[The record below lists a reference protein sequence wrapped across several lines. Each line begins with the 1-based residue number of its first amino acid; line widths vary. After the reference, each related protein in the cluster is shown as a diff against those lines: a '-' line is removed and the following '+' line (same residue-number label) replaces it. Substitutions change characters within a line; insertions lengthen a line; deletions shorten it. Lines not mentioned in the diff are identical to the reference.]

1 MAWKTRWVSAIIEM
15 RWNNLNTRNICFLA
29 IFLIVTVPLLIAHRA
44 ADQIQDKNVGQSI
57 LTVKAVSPAKAVAP
71 GDTFELTLELT
82 VAPGYHI
89 NSQKPEDE
97 LLVPTS
103 VELKKDPALELKEVI
118 FSEAKKK
125 KFKFSDK
132 PLSVYEGQ
140 VKVKL
145 KIELAEGV
153 CGSSLEIEGK
163 VRYQA
168 CDQEACLRPS
178 SVPFKAT
185 IKLAS

>member
-1 MAWKTRWVSAIIEM
+1 MLKKIALATILMVALALSLTPASEIMAGDGQKG
-15 RWNNLNTRNICFLA
+15 NP
-29 IFLIVTVPLLIAHRA
+29 IVV
-44 ADQIQDKNVGQSI
+44 
-57 LTVKAVSPAKAVAP
+57 VKVSPPSQTVAP
-71 GDTFELTLELT
+71 GNTFELTLELT
-82 VAPGYHI
+82 VAPGFHI
-89 NSQKPEDE
+89 NSCKPEDE
-97 LLVPTS
+97 MLVPTS
-103 VELKKDPALELKEVI
+103 VELKKDPALELKEVL
-118 FSEAKKK
+118 FPEAKKK

-140 VKVKL
+140 LKVRL
-145 KIELAEGV
+145 KIELAEDV

-168 CDQEACLRPS
+168 CNDEACLRPS

>member
-1 MAWKTRWVSAIIEM
+1 MLKKIEPATI
-15 RWNNLNTRNICFLA
+15 LVVALA
-29 IFLIVTVPLLIAHRA
+29 LSLTPASETLARDNQTGDPIVI
-44 ADQIQDKNVGQSI
+44 
-57 LTVKAVSPAKAVAP
+57 VKSFPPFKPVAP

-82 VAPGYHI
+82 VAPGFHI
-89 NSQKPEDE
+89 NSCKPEDE
-97 LLVPTS
+97 MLVPTS
-103 VELKKDPALELKEVI
+103 VELKKDQVLELKEVL
-118 FSEAKKK
+118 FPEPKKK
-125 KFKFSDK
+125 RFKFSDK

-140 VKVKL
+140 VKVRL
-145 KIELAEGV
+145 KIELAEDV

-168 CDQEACLRPS
+168 CNDEACLRPS

>member
-1 MAWKTRWVSAIIEM
+1 MGLETMKKKIDPLTILILALALGLPQASASPIQTTASQ
-15 RWNNLNTRNICFLA
+15 NAN
-29 IFLIVTVPLLIAHRA
+29 LIVTV
-44 ADQIQDKNVGQSI
+44 K
-57 LTVKAVSPAKAVAP
+57 TSPPSQPVTP
-71 GDTFELTLELT
+71 GDTFELNLELT
-82 VAPGYHI
+82 VAPGFHI

-118 FSEAKKK
+118 FPEARKK

-140 VKVKL
+140 IKVKL

>member
-1 MAWKTRWVSAIIEM
+1 MKE
-15 RWNNLNTRNICFLA
+15 RNARLLA
-29 IFLIVTVPLLIAHRA
+29 IFLMAMAILLTAYRTA
-44 ADQIQDKNVGQSI
+44 ALAQEKNVRQSI
-57 LTVKAVSPAKAVAP
+57 LTVKPIPPAKPVAP
-71 GDTFELTLELT
+71 GDAFEITLELT
-82 VAPGYHI
+82 VAPGFHI

-118 FSEAKKK
+118 FPEAKKK

-140 VKVKL
+140 VKVNL
-145 KIELAEGV
+145 KIELAEDV

-168 CDQEACLRPS
+168 CDQEACLRPA
-178 SVPFKAT
+178 SVPFKTT

>member
-1 MAWKTRWVSAIIEM
+1 MKKKIE
-15 RWNNLNTRNICFLA
+15 LLA
-29 IFLIVTVPLLIAHRA
+29 ILILALALGLPRASASPIQTTASQKDNPIVTV
-44 ADQIQDKNVGQSI
+44 K
-57 LTVKAVSPAKAVAP
+57 TSPPSQAVAP

-82 VAPGYHI
+82 VAPGFHI

-103 VELKKDPALELKEVI
+103 VELKKDPALELKEVL
-118 FSEAKKK
+118 FPEARKK

-145 KIELAEGV
+145 KIELAEGL
-153 CGSSLEIEGK
+153 CGSNLEIEGK

-178 SVPFKAT
+178 SVPFKVT

>member
-1 MAWKTRWVSAIIEM
+1 MMKRKAEP
-15 RWNNLNTRNICFLA
+15 LA
-29 IFLIVTVPLLIAHRA
+29 ILILALILGLPQASSPLVQATA
-44 ADQIQDKNVGQSI
+44 SQSANPI
-57 LTVKAVSPAKAVAP
+57 VAVKASPPLKSVVP
-71 GDTFELTLELT
+71 GDTFELILELT
-82 VAPGYHI
+82 IASGSHI
-89 NSQKPEDE
+89 NSDKPEDD

-103 VELKKDPALELKEVI
+103 VELKKDPALELKEAI
-118 FSEAKKK
+118 FPEAKKK

-178 SVPFKAT
+178 SVPFKT
-185 IKLAS
+185 TVKLAS

>member
-1 MAWKTRWVSAIIEM
+1 MRKMELTGILVVVLTLSLPVTSASELQTEA
-15 RWNNLNTRNICFLA
+15 RQNQDP
-29 IFLIVTVPLLIAHRA
+29 IVI
-44 ADQIQDKNVGQSI
+44 
-57 LTVKAVSPAKAVAP
+57 VKASPPLQPVAP
-71 GDTFELTLELT
+71 GDTFELTLEVT
-82 VAPGYHI
+82 VAPGFHI

-103 VELKKDPALELKEVI
+103 VELNKDPALELKEAI
-118 FSEAKKK
+118 FPEAKKK

-185 IKLAS
+185 VKLAS